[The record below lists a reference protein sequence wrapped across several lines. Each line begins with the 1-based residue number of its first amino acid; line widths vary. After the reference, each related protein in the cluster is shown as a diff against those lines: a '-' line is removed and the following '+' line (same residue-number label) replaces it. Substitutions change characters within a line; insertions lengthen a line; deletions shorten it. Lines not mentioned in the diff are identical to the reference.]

1 MDIVRLLILGV
12 VIGSNNLAA
21 GLALGALGQAERT
34 RRIVA
39 VFGIF
44 EFCVPLVGLA
54 LGRASTR
61 VIERQA
67 SWVSVVLLVAVGVWM
82 LWTSGRSTS
91 KDERLARRATT
102 WGGLALLS
110 AGLSVDNLVVGFS
123 LGLRAYDPV
132 AIAAT
137 IASFSMLFT
146 WLGLRAGDIGKRH
159 WEQRA
164 TVLAG
169 AMLIAVAVLEV
180 AGVL

>member
-21 GLALGALGQAERT
+21 GLALGALGQAERA

-39 VFGIF
+39 VFGLF

-61 VIERQA
+61 WVESQA
-67 SWVSVVLLVAVGVWM
+67 GWVSILLLVGVGLWM
-82 LWTSGRSTS
+82 VWTSRRTS
-91 KDERLARRATT
+91 SRDEKLARQATT

-123 LGLRAYDPV
+123 LGLRAYDPLT
-132 AIAAT
+132 IAAT
-137 IASFSMLFT
+137 IAGFSMMFT
-146 WLGLRAGDIGKRH
+146 WLGLHAGDAGRRH

-164 TVLAG
+164 TALAG
-169 AMLIAVAVLEV
+169 LLLIAVAGLEV
-180 AGVL
+180 IGVL